1 MSSMSVSLSD
11 QLRGFIKSRVESG
24 DYHNESEYVRDL
36 VRKDREKLSEEQQ
49 LLNLLRQSEQ
59 SGISDHSVPD
69 LMNSVKERLKK
80 DGRL

>member
-1 MSSMSVSLSD
+1 MTSMSVSLSD

-36 VRKDREKLSEEQQ
+36 VRKDRERLSEEQK
-49 LLNLLRQSEQ
+49 LLSLLRQSEQ
-59 SGISDHSVPD
+59 SGISEKNIPE
-69 LMNSVKERLKK
+69 LMQSVKERLRQ